1 MSAAPAAP
9 APAAKPE
16 AKTIVLENTARR
28 DALID
33 IEKKYQKIW
42 ADEKIFEID
51 APQDSSLSAAE
62 LRAKYPK
69 FMGTMAYP
77 YMNGVLHAGHSFTLS
92 KVEFAT
98 GYERLIGKKALF
110 PLGFHCTGMP
120 IKASSDK
127 LIREIELFGENFE
140 NAPKDTEPELE
151 PVAAQNKPKED
162 VEKFVSKKSKAVAK
176 TGRAKYQYEIMEQLG
191 IPLEDVKKFADPNYW
206 LTYFPPLCQEDC
218 TNFGAR
224 VDWRRSFITTDV
236 NPYYDAFVRWQ
247 MNRLHESGKIK
258 FGERYTIYSAKDG
271 QPCMDHD
278 RASGEG
284 VGPQEYT
291 GIKIEV
297 KEFPETAKEALKDVD
312 LSNKKVYLVA
322 ATLRPETMYG
332 QTCCFV
338 SPKITYGLFDAG
350 NNEYFITTE
359 RAFKN
364 MCFQKLTPKRGDWS
378 SVAQIPGSTL
388 IGAVI
393 DAPLAILKDLRVLPM
408 ETVLANKGTGV
419 VTCVPSDSP
428 DDYITTLDLANKPE
442 YYKINKDW
450 VKTEPVAIITTPSYG
465 DLTAKTLV
473 EQLKIRSPKDK
484 ELLTKAK
491 ELAYKEGFYQGVMVI
506 GPYKGEKVEVAKPK
520 VKADLIAAGQA
531 FVYNEPEGVVMSR
544 SGDECIVSLE
554 DQWFTDYGEESWKAD
569 ASKCLKNMNTYSTE
583 TRHAFQKVLDW
594 LNNWALSRSY
604 GLGTRIPWDPKFLVE
619 SLSDSTI
626 YMAFQAVAHLLQGD
640 FYGKVP
646 GSLNIQPE
654 QMTDDVWDYV
664 LLHKDDIKSDIPK
677 EKLDKLRNEF
687 EYFYP
692 LDVNISGKDLIG
704 NHLTF
709 FIYCHCAIFPEEY
722 WPAGIRAN
730 GHLLL
735 NNEKMSKS
743 TGNFMTLKQIVEKF
757 GADASRI
764 ALADAG
770 DSLEDANF
778 DETNANAAIL
788 RLYNLKEWA
797 VELVKDSDKL
807 RTGPKDSFFD
817 KAFENEINEL
827 IEETKKAYDE
837 AFYKV
842 ALKYGLFDLQSARD
856 YYRDSTATSGIG
868 MHKDLVLRYIE
879 VQALLLSPIAPH
891 FCEYLWREVLG
902 HKESIQNARFP
913 EISAPLDKSL
923 SAALEYVRSTQRAIR
938 EAEGASMKKKKGKAT
953 ATTFDPKKPS
963 KLSLYVALSFP
974 EWQEA
979 YIDLVKDAFEN
990 LSLDFT
996 PDFRQKVSKL
1006 GDVKRG
1012 MQFVNYLKMRLTGGG
1027 ESPDVVFNRKLEFD
1041 ESETLKG
1048 VVPVLKRAPAATNV
1062 EKVEL
1067 IALDPKDAT
1076 KGTDLLTGEAVTVP
1090 TAKAIQDAIPG
1101 QPGITLVNL

>member
-1 MSAAPAAP
+1 M
-9 APAAKPE
+9 
-16 AKTIVLENTARR
+16 IQTARR
-28 DALID
+28 DTLIA
-33 IEKKYQKIW
+33 IEKKYQKLW
-42 ADEKIFEID
+42 ADEKVFEIN
-51 APQDSSLSAAE
+51 APEDSSLTSAE

-69 FMGTMAYP
+69 FFGTMAYP
-77 YMNGVLHAGHSFTLS
+77 YMNGVLHAGHCFTLS

-98 GYERLIGKKALF
+98 GYERLIGKNALF

-127 LIREIELFGENFE
+127 LVREIELFGEDFQ
-140 NAPKDTEPELE
+140 NAPKDTEEEE
-151 PVAAQNKPKED
+151 PVKEEKKTKED
-162 VEKFVSKKSKAVAK
+162 PSKFASKKSKAAAK

-191 IPLEDVKKFADPNYW
+191 IPVEEIKKFADPTYW

-218 TNFGAR
+218 TSFGAR
-224 VDWRRSFITTDV
+224 VDWRRSFVTTDV
-236 NPYYDAFVRWQ
+236 NPYYDSFVRWQ

-284 VGPQEYT
+284 VGAQEYT

-297 KEFPETAKEALKDVD
+297 QQFPEAAKEILSSVD
-312 LSNKKVYLVA
+312 LSGKKVYLVA

-350 NNEYFITTE
+350 NGEYFICTE

-378 SVAQIPGSTL
+378 SVAQIPGSAL

-393 DAPLAILKDLRVLPM
+393 DAPLAVLKNLRVLPM

-442 YYKINKDW
+442 YYKIEKDW
-450 VKTEPVAIITTPSYG
+450 VNTEPVSVIVTPTYG
-465 DLTAKTLV
+465 ELTAKVLV
-473 EQLKIRSPKDK
+473 EELKIRSPKDK
-484 ELLTKAK
+484 DLLTKAK
-491 ELAYKEGFYQGVMVI
+491 ELAYKEGFYQGVMSI
-506 GPYKGEKVEVAKPK
+506 GPYKGEKVESAKNK
-520 VKADLIAAGQA
+520 VKADLIASGEA
-531 FVYNEPEGVVMSR
+531 FVYNEPEGVVISR

-554 DQWFTDYGEESWKAD
+554 DQWFTDYGEESWKAE
-569 ASKCLKNMNTYSTE
+569 ASKCLEGMNTYSTE

-604 GLGTRIPWDPKFLVE
+604 GLGTKIPWDPKYLVE

-626 YMAFQAVAHLLQGD
+626 YMAFQAIAHLLQGD

-646 GSLNIQPE
+646 GTLGLQPE
-654 QMTDDVWDYV
+654 QLTDEVWDYIYLRKNDV
-664 LLHKDDIKSDIPK
+664 TTDIPK

-709 FIYCHCAIFPEEY
+709 FIYCHCAIFPEEF

-743 TGNFMTLKQIVEKF
+743 TGNFMTLKQVVEKY

-770 DSLEDANF
+770 DSFEDANF

-788 RLYNLKEWA
+788 RLFNLKEWA
-797 VELVKDSDKL
+797 EEVLNNSDKL
-807 RTGPKDSFFD
+807 RTGDKESFFD
-817 KAFENEINEL
+817 KAFDNEINQL

-891 FCEYLWREVLG
+891 FCDYIWREVLG

-913 EISAPLDKSL
+913 EVSQPTNRAL
-923 SAALEYVRSTQRAIR
+923 SAALEYVRDTQRAIR
-938 EAEGASMKKKKGKAT
+938 ESEGANLKKKKGKGPS
-953 ATTFDPKKPS
+953 FDPKKPS
-963 KLSLYVALSFP
+963 KLTICVALAFP
-974 EWQEA
+974 EWQES

-1012 MQFVNYLKMRLTGGG
+1012 MQFVNYLKTRLQQGG
-1027 ESPDVVFNRKLEFD
+1027 ESPETVFNRKLVFD
-1041 ESETLKG
+1041 EVETLKA
-1048 VVPVLKRAPAATNV
+1048 VLPILQRAPPSSNIVELEVLSLDPKEPSKATNV
-1062 EKVEL
+1062 V
-1067 IALDPKDAT
+1067 
-1076 KGTDLLTGEAVTVP
+1076 TGESVAAPAGKTSADAVP
-1090 TAKAIQDAIPG
+1090 S
-1101 QPGITLVNL
+1101 QPGIVIVNV